1 MPTTISIDAS
11 VAIKTL
17 VEEVGSEQARAVVAA
32 HDMIIASAHAYA
44 EISEIL
50 YRKTVSGVLERLQA
64 QEALKQLPIVFT
76 LAPLDTIMAEAF
88 DIACDLRHS
97 IYDCLYV
104 ATAIKFATQLVTADL
119 RLLRKT
125 VGTKYSGIVIG
136 LESFSSSAC
145 KTAS

>member
-17 VEEVGSEQARAVVAA
+17 VEEAGSDQARALVAA
-32 HDMIIASAHAYA
+32 HDMIIAPAHAYA

-50 YRKTVSGVLERLQA
+50 YRKTVSGVLDRLQA
-64 QEALKQLPIVFT
+64 QKALKQLPIVYT
-76 LAPLDTIMAEAF
+76 LEPLDTVMAETF
-88 DIACDLRHS
+88 EIACELRHS
-97 IYDCLYV
+97 VYDCLYV
-104 ATAIKFATQLVTADL
+104 ATAIKFATQLATADF

-125 VGTKYSGIVIG
+125 IGTRYSGIVIG

-145 KTAS
+145 KTVF

>member
-17 VEEVGSEQARAVVAA
+17 VEEVGSEQARAVIAA
-32 HDMIIASAHAYA
+32 HDMIIAPAHAYA

-50 YRKTVSGVLERLQA
+50 YRKSISGVIDRLQA
-64 QEALKQLPIVFT
+64 LKALKQLPIVFT

-97 IYDCLYV
+97 VYDCLYV
-104 ATAIKFATQLVTADL
+104 ATALKFGTQLVTADL

-125 VGTKYSGIVIG
+125 SGTRFSGIVIS
-136 LESFSSSAC
+136 LESFSSSA
-145 KTAS
+145 